1 MISLG
6 KDVVFI
12 AHASEDQNGDQIIYR
27 PDLGGKNRNELYRI
41 ADVMGYLT
49 TVTTGEGKNA
59 RVINFKPSPTHHAK
73 NSGAL
78 GGETGEVWVPDLKA
92 HPTFL
97 ADLITQAKDH
107 INTLT
112 PAQLAAAK
120 AQEELE
126 NWKQSCEEAEHA
138 GDLNQLTESLDKEHM
153 YYQNMRQAML
163 MRAKAL
169 NCTFDKQR
177 GTWISPPEFNGIS
190 DQQRDELQNFIAERG
205 LDVKTVCEHIAFIGP
220 TSSQMLDF
228 GLKHTARELAI
239 KSNVP
244 LLPGSSL
251 LADEAEALTEAARI
265 GYPVMLKS
273 TAGGGGIGMRL
284 VWNETELKDAYQTVS
299 YLAQVNFKD
308 AGLYLEK
315 FVQHARHIEVQIF
328 GDGQGQV
335 LALGE
340 RDCSVQ
346 RRNQKVIEE
355 TPAPH
360 LNEQQ
365 RDYLQKV
372 AIQLMQSVNY
382 RSAGTVEFVMDTETQ
397 EFYFLEVN
405 TRLQVEHGV
414 TEQVFGV
421 DLVEWMVTLASGD
434 WSAPTEKLEPTGHS
448 IQVRLYAEDPIKQ
461 FQPSAGLLT
470 HVKFDPQARVETWVE
485 TGSTVS
491 SFYDPMIAKII
502 VTAATR
508 DQAIQAMSA
517 SLANTQVAGI
527 ETNLEYLQNI
537 AL

>member
-1 MISLG
+1 MALPIITADQTLLVQAIIVYLYADPGLGKSSMGFTAEKAISFDFDRGAHRTGELRRGAVVQVQQWSDVANLTPQDLAPYKTVVIDTVGAMLECIKTHLLLTANNRQKDGSLKLKAQGLANQTFKQYINTLISLG

-41 ADVMGYLT
+41 ADVMGYLTTVTTGEGKNARVINFKPSPTHHAKNSGALGGETGEVWVPDLKAHPTFLADLITQAKDHINTLTPAQLAAAKAQEELENWKQSCDYLT

-205 LDVKTVCEHIAFIGP
+205 LDVKTVCEH
-220 TSSQMLDF
+220 F
-228 GLKHTARELAI
+228 GI
-239 KSNVP
+239 
-244 LLPGSSL
+244 
-251 LADEAEALTEAARI
+251 DALIQIEAAKL
-265 GYPVMLKS
+265 PAVKQ
-273 TAGGGGIGMRL
+273 
-284 VWNETELKDAYQTVS
+284 D
-299 YLAQVNFKD
+299 
-308 AGLYLEK
+308 
-315 FVQHARHIEVQIF
+315 IE
-328 GDGQGQV
+328 
-335 LALGE
+335 
-340 RDCSVQ
+340 
-346 RRNQKVIEE
+346 
-355 TPAPH
+355 
-360 LNEQQ
+360 
-365 RDYLQKV
+365 
-372 AIQLMQSVNY
+372 
-382 RSAGTVEFVMDTETQ
+382 
-397 EFYFLEVN
+397 
-405 TRLQVEHGV
+405 
-414 TEQVFGV
+414 
-421 DLVEWMVTLASGD
+421 TLA
-434 WSAPTEKLEPTGHS
+434 KTG
-448 IQVRLYAEDPIKQ
+448 
-461 FQPSAGLLT
+461 
-470 HVKFDPQARVETWVE
+470 
-485 TGSTVS
+485 
-491 SFYDPMIAKII
+491 M
-502 VTAATR
+502 TA
-508 DQAIQAMSA
+508 
-517 SLANTQVAGI
+517 
-527 ETNLEYLQNI
+527 
-537 AL
+537 

>member
-1 MISLG
+1 MALPIITADQTLLVQAIIVYLYADPGLGKSSMGFTAEKAISFDQDLAPYKTVVIDTVGAMLECIKTHLLLTANNRQKDGSLKLKAQGLANQTFKQYINTLISLGKEKDGSLKLKAQGLANQTFKQYINTLISLG

-205 LDVKTVCEHIAFIGP
+205 LDVKTVCEHLGI
-220 TSSQMLDF
+220 D
-228 GLKHTARELAI
+228 
-239 KSNVP
+239 
-244 LLPGSSL
+244 
-251 LADEAEALTEAARI
+251 ALIQIEAAK
-265 GYPVMLKS
+265 LK
-273 TAGGGGIGMRL
+273 A
-284 VWNETELKDAYQTVS
+284 VKQD
-299 YLAQVNFKD
+299 
-308 AGLYLEK
+308 
-315 FVQHARHIEVQIF
+315 IE
-328 GDGQGQV
+328 
-335 LALGE
+335 
-340 RDCSVQ
+340 
-346 RRNQKVIEE
+346 
-355 TPAPH
+355 
-360 LNEQQ
+360 
-365 RDYLQKV
+365 
-372 AIQLMQSVNY
+372 
-382 RSAGTVEFVMDTETQ
+382 
-397 EFYFLEVN
+397 
-405 TRLQVEHGV
+405 
-414 TEQVFGV
+414 
-421 DLVEWMVTLASGD
+421 TLA
-434 WSAPTEKLEPTGHS
+434 KTG
-448 IQVRLYAEDPIKQ
+448 
-461 FQPSAGLLT
+461 
-470 HVKFDPQARVETWVE
+470 
-485 TGSTVS
+485 
-491 SFYDPMIAKII
+491 M
-502 VTAATR
+502 TA
-508 DQAIQAMSA
+508 
-517 SLANTQVAGI
+517 
-527 ETNLEYLQNI
+527 
-537 AL
+537 